1 MEYLTKDCVINGA
14 ACAAV
19 RHSSGKV
26 APVQEEAD
34 GEMASIVAAV
44 RVVRRNG
51 EAFVRVKM
59 ERKGRAF
66 ISCNFILMAV
76 Q

>member
-1 MEYLTKDCVINGA
+1 MEYLTKDCAINGA

-26 APVQEEAD
+26 APVQEEVD

-44 RVVRRNG
+44 RAVRRNG

-59 ERKGRAF
+59 GRKGRAF
-66 ISCNFILMAV
+66 ISCSFILMVV